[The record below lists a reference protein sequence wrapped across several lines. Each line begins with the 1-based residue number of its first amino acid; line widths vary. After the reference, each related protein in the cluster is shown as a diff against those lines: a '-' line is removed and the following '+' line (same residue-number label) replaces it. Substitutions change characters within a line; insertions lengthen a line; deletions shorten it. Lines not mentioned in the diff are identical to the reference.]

1 MKFRKTIAAFVAA
14 ASLLTVAGCG
24 GNNAP
29 AAEAADIGTAT
40 KGKLTVGAE
49 IGYPP
54 FEYFDT
60 DGVTPIGV
68 DVELGKALGD
78 KLGVEVEF
86 INTGWDGI
94 FSGLDKGDYDCIISA
109 VTITPERAVNYD
121 FSTPYIQNYQCL
133 VSLKS
138 SDYKPASP
146 ADVAG
151 KRIGYQEET
160 TSDIYITD
168 YADKNSVTFEPFE
181 YAKIIDAFSDLE
193 NGRLDAII
201 CDSTVAQS
209 YLGEGTIY
217 EQTWIQ
223 GSDETAEEF
232 GVCIKKGN
240 TKLQESINKALA
252 EIKESGELDKILAR
266 YF

>member
-29 AAEAADIGTAT
+29 AAEAADIGSAT
-40 KGKLTVGAE
+40 KGKLTIGAE

-68 DVELGKALGD
+68 DVELGKAIGE
-78 KLGVEVEF
+78 KLGVEVEL

-109 VTITPERAVNYD
+109 VTITPERTVNYD
-121 FSTPYIQNYQCL
+121 FSTPYIQNFQCL
-133 VSLKS
+133 VSLKD
-138 SDYKPASP
+138 SDFKPASL
-146 ADVAG
+146 AEIAG
-151 KRIGYQEET
+151 KRVGYQEET
-160 TSDIYITD
+160 TSDFYITD
-168 YADKNSVTFEPFE
+168 YADKNGITFEPLE
-181 YAKIIDAFSDLE
+181 YAKVIDVFSDLE

-223 GSDETAEEF
+223 GADETPEEF

-240 TKLQESINKALA
+240 TKLVESINKALA